1 MTAADIANPSRPS
14 ADIRQQLRTYHHVLI
29 ALRYVVLAH
38 IVVGSFLILAFCTPA
53 GVLGGGFIALVE
65 LACGLV
71 LAKDRNHQTWLSEA
85 ATLFVST
92 SVDSGGEFP
101 ALADEASSLSVRRLA

>member
-38 IVVGSFLILAFCTPA
+38 IVVEQLPHIATDNGRGHDHFRVEQGMGRVQPMQETTVAVGPIHH
-53 GVLGGGFIALVE
+53 GGDAQPPVQRSALF
-65 LACGLV
+65 
-71 LAKDRNHQTWLSEA
+71 H
-85 ATLFVST
+85 
-92 SVDSGGEFP
+92 GGD
-101 ALADEASSLSVRRLA
+101 A